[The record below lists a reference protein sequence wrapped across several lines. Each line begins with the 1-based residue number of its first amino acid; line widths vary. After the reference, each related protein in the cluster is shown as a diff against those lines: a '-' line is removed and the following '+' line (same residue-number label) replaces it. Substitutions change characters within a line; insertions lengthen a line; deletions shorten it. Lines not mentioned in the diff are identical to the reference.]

1 MGVPCL
7 QPHTQLLCVTTK
19 ARGVVQVSTGAGM
32 VSGAYYDSAA
42 LLQQPIVY
50 TVSPAVW
57 STTEP
62 TQITISGERYVLDAL
77 QYQCCEV
84 VASTVGTDRA
94 PQARTL
100 YAKGRPVTL
109 SGVLRF
115 ALEANSLSSHACCV
129 MVCHGVS
136 CQVWPGA

>member
-1 MGVPCL
+1 MPGIAVTVGVSCL

-62 TQITISGERYVLDAL
+62 TQITISGERYVADAL
-77 QYQCCEV
+77 HHQC
-84 VASTVGTDRA
+84 
-94 PQARTL
+94 
-100 YAKGRPVTL
+100 
-109 SGVLRF
+109 
-115 ALEANSLSSHACCV
+115 
-129 MVCHGVS
+129 
-136 CQVWPGA
+136 